1 MFSQS
6 QCRWSCYI
14 KIKIAEKEKKDDGKG
29 WSDAGQRL
37 WAQSLKSMGQK
48 GNASV
53 WMLFWIKVTELL
65 TPPYSPFS
73 LPAACP
79 CRPPRGWTVG
89 IPLGCIEL
97 FCSPSYTLHL
107 FKNKKVYKVL
117 HRSICAQWKF
127 QQVMMAILCT
137 RHQLKPCLVLFMIST
152 TPSWQTTACMH
163 TYKDC

>member
-1 MFSQS
+1 MPM
-6 QCRWSCYI
+6 I
-14 KIKIAEKEKKDDGKG
+14 LLHKNKN
-29 WSDAGQRL
+29 
-37 WAQSLKSMGQK
+37 GQK
-48 GNASV
+48 RKRKERWWEKLEWCRSEVMSPVSKEYGAERQCFSLDVVLNKSHRA
-53 WMLFWIKVTELL
+53 
-65 TPPYSPFS
+65 PQAYSPFS

-107 FKNKKVYKVL
+107 FKNKKYIKYYTEAYVL
-117 HRSICAQWKF
+117 SENFSKLWWPSCA
-127 QQVMMAILCT
+127 
-137 RHQLKPCLVLFMIST
+137 HGT

>member
-1 MFSQS
+1 MPMILLHKNKNSRKRKRKERWWERLEWCRSEVMSPVSKEYGAERQCFSL
-6 QCRWSCYI
+6 
-14 KIKIAEKEKKDDGKG
+14 DVV
-29 WSDAGQRL
+29 L
-37 WAQSLKSMGQK
+37 NKSHRAPQ
-48 GNASV
+48 A
-53 WMLFWIKVTELL
+53 
-65 TPPYSPFS
+65 YSPFS